1 MAVRPLPVE
10 SEQWQRLDDLTSTG
24 DYHAVK
30 QWLAAAQA
38 DAHHRGDVALENLLA
53 VAAQLC
59 DTCFH
64 HQEELATYKQEYETA
79 VKREQTM
86 RQQLQSVL
94 QAIGGM
100 DTAVTPPK
108 PPLQMSEPPPTNLWQ
123 RARGILKKPSL
134 TQDTA
139 PSGGQRM
146 IQTAPHMVEMDGER
160 PSLTIYCFGSL
171 QVYEDDHV
179 IDEWASRK
187 GKAIFKYLLMHR
199 DRPVAKEQ
207 LMDLFWPNS
216 HPDAAR
222 NNLNVAIYGL
232 RQALR
237 NGYPDFS
244 HIIFQDDCYIL
255 NPEMRLWVDVE
266 AFEAHWRQGKIYW
279 QQNQPEQ
286 AVYEYQ
292 AAVSLY
298 QGEFLAED
306 RYEEWI
312 FPRRHQLEEAYLEM
326 LAVLSRYYLDN
337 EDFTA
342 CIECSQKILRV
353 EPCQEAAHRHLMQ
366 AYYQLGQAYLAI
378 RQYHEC
384 VTALQTELEVSPE
397 ERTTQLYESIRQR
410 TY

>member
-1 MAVRPLPVE
+1 
-10 SEQWQRLDDLTSTG
+10 
-24 DYHAVK
+24 
-30 QWLAAAQA
+30 
-38 DAHHRGDVALENLLA
+38 
-53 VAAQLC
+53 
-59 DTCFH
+59 
-64 HQEELATYKQEYETA
+64 
-79 VKREQTM
+79 
-86 RQQLQSVL
+86 
-94 QAIGGM
+94 
-100 DTAVTPPK
+100 
-108 PPLQMSEPPPTNLWQ
+108 
-123 RARGILKKPSL
+123 
-134 TQDTA
+134 
-139 PSGGQRM
+139 
-146 IQTAPHMVEMDGER
+146 MVEIDGER
-160 PSLTIYCFGSL
+160 PSLTVYCFGSF

-216 HPDAAR
+216 RPDAAR

-255 NPEMRLWVDVE
+255 NPEMRLWVDVD
-266 AFEAHWRQGKIYW
+266 AFESHLHQGNIYW
-279 QQNQPEQ
+279 QQNQQEQ

-292 AAVSLY
+292 AAASLY

-306 RYEEWI
+306 RYEEWV
-312 FPRRHQLEEAYLEM
+312 FPRRQQLQEAYLEM
-326 LAVLSRYYLDN
+326 LALLSRHYLDN

-342 CIECSQKILRV
+342 CIDCSQKILNI
-353 EPCQEAAHRHLMQ
+353 ESCQEAAHRHLMQ
-366 AYYQLGQAYLAI
+366 AYYRLGQAYLAI

-384 VTALQTELEVSPE
+384 VTALQTELDVPPE
-397 ERTTQLYESIRQR
+397 DRTTKLYESIRQR

>member
-10 SEQWQRLDDLTSTG
+10 NEQWQRLDDLTSTG

-30 QWLAAAQA
+30 QWLATAQA
-38 DAHHRGDVALENLLA
+38 DARHRGDVALENLLA

-64 HQEELATYKQEYETA
+64 HQEELTTYKQEYETA
-79 VKREQTM
+79 VTREQTM
-86 RQQLQSVL
+86 RQQLHSVL
-94 QAIGGM
+94 QAIEGM
-100 DTAVTPPK
+100 DTAVPDLEPPYS
-108 PPLQMSEPPPTNLWQ
+108 MTEPPPTNLWQ
-123 RARGILKKPSL
+123 RARGILKKPTMSPIVNS
-134 TQDTA
+134 QV
-139 PSGGQRM
+139 
-146 IQTAPHMVEMDGER
+146 QTAPHMVEMDGKR
-160 PSLTIYCFGSL
+160 PSLTIYCFGSF

-216 HPDAAR
+216 RPDAAR

-255 NPEMRLWVDVE
+255 NPEMRLWVDVD
-266 AFEAHWRQGKIYW
+266 AFETHLHQGNIYR
-279 QQNQPEQ
+279 QQNQQEQ

-292 AAVSLY
+292 AAASLY

-306 RYEEWI
+306 RYEEWV
-312 FPRRHQLEEAYLEM
+312 FPRRQQLQEAYLEM
-326 LAVLSRYYLDN
+326 LALLSRYYLDN

-342 CIECSQKILRV
+342 CIDCSQKILNI
-353 EPCQEAAHRHLMQ
+353 ESCQESAHRHLMH
-366 AYYQLGQAYLAI
+366 AYYRLGQAYLAI

-384 VTALQTELEVSPE
+384 VTALQTELDVPPE
-397 ERTTQLYESIRQR
+397 DRTTKLYESIRQR